1 MAKETGNC
9 LHEPLP
15 RTDTDVIEY
24 MKGIRV
30 LFMAELNPYS
40 VLLETL
46 TVPHFIGKLPFIFWS
61 PKVN

>member
-15 RTDTDVIEY
+15 RTDTDVTQH

-30 LFMAELNPYS
+30 LFMAELNPYN

-46 TVPHFIGKLPFIFWS
+46 TVHQEVAVYFMEPHR
-61 PKVN
+61 

>member
-15 RTDTDVIEY
+15 RTDTDVTEY

-30 LFMAELNPYS
+30 LFMAEPNPYS
-40 VLLETL
+40 VLLVTL
-46 TVPHFIGKLPFIFWS
+46 TVPQYIGRLPFIFWS
-61 PKVN
+61 PKGN